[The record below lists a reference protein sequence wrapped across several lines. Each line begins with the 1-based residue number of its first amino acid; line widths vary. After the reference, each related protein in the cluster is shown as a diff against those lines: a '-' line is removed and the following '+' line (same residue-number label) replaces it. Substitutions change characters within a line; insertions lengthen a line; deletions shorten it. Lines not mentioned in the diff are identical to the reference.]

1 MNNPEDRYCKS
12 MLEFA
17 NQSPIDKA
25 ILNQDP
31 LPEELYDTY
40 LEYQLCKPTRTL
52 EELEQDLYKY
62 NAEYKTVCNPYS
74 LLILWMIKNRHP
86 LYINAQYVKYIPKP
100 QYFLVPKDIAT

>member
-40 LEYQLCKPTRTL
+40 LEYQLYNQQ
-52 EELEQDLYKY
+52 EL
-62 NAEYKTVCNPYS
+62 
-74 LLILWMIKNRHP
+74 
-86 LYINAQYVKYIPKP
+86 
-100 QYFLVPKDIAT
+100 